1 MEKNFTISSALRGG
15 WEALKPNF
23 LVLLGLM
30 IGYVFLASLIS
41 WPSTLHPENFSLQIG
56 TSLILMILAAS
67 FSLGYLKMCL
77 DAVDGNEPLFSAFSE
92 TFRIMLPYIALYF
105 LYVLIVLSGIILLII
120 PGIYLGIRLQFAPL
134 CMIEGAGIME
144 AFKKSWKLSKGNM
157 LKLTLLYL
165 IYFGLVLAGIIVLIV
180 GVFVAAVWCQLIMT
194 QTYRLLQQDQEE
206 AERLNVPADLS

>member
-41 WPSTLHPENFSLQIG
+41 WPSTLHPESLSIQIG
-56 TSLILMILAAS
+56 TSLILMILAAL

-77 DAVDGNEPLFSAFSE
+77 DAVDGKEPLFSAFSE
-92 TFRIMLPYIALYF
+92 TFRIILPFIALYF
-105 LYVLIVLSGIILLII
+105 LFSLIVLSGVILLII
-120 PGIYLGIRLQFAPL
+120 PGIYLGIRLQFASL
-134 CMIEGAGIME
+134 YMIEGAGIME
-144 AFKKSWKLSKGNM
+144 ALKKSWKLTKGNM
-157 LKLTLLYL
+157 LKLALLYL
-165 IYFGLVLAGIIVLIV
+165 ICVGLVLAGIIVLIV

-206 AERLNVPADLS
+206 AERLNAPADLS